1 MEIKPFEFPPGLR
14 VVMGDVAAGSA
25 TPSMVRSVLKWKAN
39 GGGALKVWNTLG
51 MLNKRLIEQFDNL
64 RQFSKEEI
72 IAELRQGM
80 HTGRSTSKPRVYQAL
95 NRISEEFEVQSQCLS
110 LIIGNSYSSSSYG
123 KRVVGSN

>member
-39 GGGALKVWNTLG
+39 GASALKVWNTLG
-51 MLNKRLIEQFDNL
+51 TSNKRLIEQFDDL

-80 HTGRSTSKPRVYQAL
+80 YTGRSTSNPRVYQAL
-95 NRISEEFEVQSQCLS
+95 NKIYEEFQVPSQYLS
-110 LIIGNSYSSSSYG
+110 LIIGNSYSSSFYG
-123 KRVVGSN
+123 K